1 MKIAVIGNCQAYI
14 ARIISVICRNSTCTQ
29 IHWNHIKKLISMN
42 EKIDLSEYDYIFSAL
57 TPDKEL
63 DCVNNIDKKIS
74 FYPNVVF
81 RGSHPDC
88 IYVRSNSKTIK
99 SPIGDYH
106 SAIIFNSYSHGLTE
120 KECRELFIP
129 EFFNLLG
136 FGEQY
141 YAHLKALSQRL
152 TETGLDGD
160 YLTQKWAALG
170 HFMHTI
176 NHPKLFVLEDI
187 AKHLLDVNQINYDQH
202 LKIDDFLSDPYKTN
216 VIFPIYPSQPMSKKY
231 HNGLVFKIANDLTQN
246 HYEKWMSLNDFIHG
260 SYQIYKENESLEPD
274 IKISDNFKRAL
285 ESISGKATIFFKHP
299 YKDLPDHSYW
309 SRAVSSVEP
318 SRVNPAL
325 EQEFLLTSETKI
337 ATAGS
342 CFAQHVSKFLL
353 KSNMNYYV
361 SELGPENF
369 SEEDKKKA
377 GYGVFSARYGNIYTA
392 RQLLQLID
400 RALGFYEPCEKY
412 WKTKEG
418 YFVDP
423 FRPNIGEFF
432 NSPEEVLID
441 LQKHLSKVKEMFT
454 NLDVFVFTLGLT
466 ETWENTND
474 NAVYPVAPGVISNNP
489 DNCQYRFINFD
500 YEDTLGDLSLFIDRL
515 RKINR
520 KAKIILTVSP
530 VPLIATKEKRHVL
543 TSTVASKSILRA
555 VADNLNKA
563 FDFVSYFPSYEI
575 ITGNFNR
582 GSYYADDLRSIQDS
596 GINHVM
602 QNFMN
607 KYVHNTST
615 NISEMNK
622 SPYLIMNEARDLD
635 ALSQVIC
642 DEELLIDN
650 I

>member
-1 MKIAVIGNCQAYI
+1 M
-14 ARIISVICRNSTCTQ
+14 
-29 IHWNHIKKLISMN
+29 
-42 EKIDLSEYDYIFSAL
+42 
-57 TPDKEL
+57 
-63 DCVNNIDKKIS
+63 
-74 FYPNVVF
+74 
-81 RGSHPDC
+81 
-88 IYVRSNSKTIK
+88 
-99 SPIGDYH
+99 
-106 SAIIFNSYSHGLTE
+106 
-120 KECRELFIP
+120 
-129 EFFNLLG
+129 
-136 FGEQY
+136 
-141 YAHLKALSQRL
+141 
-152 TETGLDGD
+152 
-160 YLTQKWAALG
+160 
-170 HFMHTI
+170 
-176 NHPKLFVLEDI
+176 
-187 AKHLLDVNQINYDQH
+187 
-202 LKIDDFLSDPYKTN
+202 
-216 VIFPIYPSQPMSKKY
+216 
-231 HNGLVFKIANDLTQN
+231 
-246 HYEKWMSLNDFIHG
+246 
-260 SYQIYKENESLEPD
+260 
-274 IKISDNFKRAL
+274 
-285 ESISGKATIFFKHP
+285 
-299 YKDLPDHSYW
+299 
-309 SRAVSSVEP
+309 
-318 SRVNPAL
+318 
-325 EQEFLLTSETKI
+325 
-337 ATAGS
+337 
-342 CFAQHVSKFLL
+342 
-353 KSNMNYYV
+353 
-361 SELGPENF
+361 
-369 SEEDKKKA
+369 
-377 GYGVFSARYGNIYTA
+377 
-392 RQLLQLID
+392 
-400 RALGFYEPCEKY
+400 
-412 WKTKEG
+412 
-418 YFVDP
+418 
-423 FRPNIGEFF
+423 
-432 NSPEEVLID
+432 
-441 LQKHLSKVKEMFT
+441 QKHLSKVKEMFT